1 LEEYLQSLS
10 EKEINNNSDFEITTS
25 YKTIL
30 MLNILTISN
39 CSLNISQGS
48 GYVIMNHYEYFKA
61 KGANI
66 DIYGPESF
74 QVLKKVSWGNA
85 YRITLGM
92 FILVLKTNIKKYD
105 LIEFWGG
112 ESWFAVWYIRT
123 FHSDKIIIHKSNG
136 IEEHVLESFTNNPW
150 EKPAQKKWYH
160 LNMGRLYKYAEKKAN
175 LIVTVS
181 TYDRDFAIAKN
192 YRPASDILSIYPGM
206 TDAFTGVPVSYDREK
221 IIGFCG
227 SWIERKGIHLIQKD
241 IYEVLKKYPFVK
253 VLFIGTGNKLDKE
266 IVFPGIDEDR
276 ILIYPSVNDKKILTE
291 LYEKMEIAFM
301 PSYHESFGLV
311 LAEAMACGCA
321 AVTSNT
327 GFAVDLIHKEHAYI
341 MTDVKDGALAE
352 GVSWLLDNPQECIR
366 IAKNGY
372 TKVQSLKWELSLQT
386 LESKYN
392 HLLMHGNNKTI

>member
-1 LEEYLQSLS
+1 LRTLH
-10 EKEINNNSDFEITTS
+10 
-25 YKTIL
+25 
-30 MLNILTISN
+30 
-39 CSLNISQGS
+39 S
-48 GYVIMNHYEYFKA
+48 GK
-61 KGANI
+61 
-66 DIYGPESF
+66 
-74 QVLKKVSWGNA
+74 L
-85 YRITLGM
+85 
-92 FILVLKTNIKKYD
+92 
-105 LIEFWGG
+105 
-112 ESWFAVWYIRT
+112 
-123 FHSDKIIIHKSNG
+123 IIHKSNG

-150 EKPAQKKWYH
+150 ETPAQKKWYH
-160 LNMGRLYKYAEKKAN
+160 LNMGRLYKYAEKKSN

-206 TDAFTGVPVSYDREK
+206 TDAFTGVSVSYEREK
-221 IIGFCG
+221 ILGFCG

-241 IYEVLKKYPFVK
+241 IYEILKKYPFVK
-253 VLFIGTGNKLDKE
+253 VIFIGTGNKLDKE
-266 IVFPGIDEDR
+266 IVFPGIDADR
-276 ILIYPSVNDKKILTE
+276 ILIYPSINEKKTLTE
-291 LYEKMEIAFM
+291 LYKKMSIAFM

-321 AVTSNT
+321 VVTSNT
-327 GFAVDLIHKEHAYI
+327 GFAVDLIHKEHAYV